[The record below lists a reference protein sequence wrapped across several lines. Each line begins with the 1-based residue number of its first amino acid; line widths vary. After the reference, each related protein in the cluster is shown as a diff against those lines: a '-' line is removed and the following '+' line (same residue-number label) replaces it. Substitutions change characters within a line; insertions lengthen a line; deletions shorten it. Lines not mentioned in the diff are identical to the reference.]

1 MLRSP
6 VFVFSQTRSL
16 TIGVGLGAGVGA
28 RANRVGSS
36 SAVMKLALIA
46 VPVVALYSP
55 TVLLPVFATKRVV
68 PSPDNASPMGPLS
81 PRYELRTI
89 TPHNLESSRSPLPR
103 V

>member
-6 VFVFSQTRSL
+6 VIVFSQTRSL
-16 TIGVGLGAGVGA
+16 TIGVGLGGGVGA

-55 TVLLPVFATKRVV
+55 TVLLPVYRFA
-68 PSPDNASPMGPLS
+68 SFN
-81 PRYELRTI
+81 
-89 TPHNLESSRSPLPR
+89 
-103 V
+103 

>member
-1 MLRSP
+1 
-6 VFVFSQTRSL
+6 
-16 TIGVGLGAGVGA
+16 
-28 RANRVGSS
+28 
-36 SAVMKLALIA
+36 MKLALIA

-89 TPHNLESSRSPLPR
+89 TPHNPRCDRLLSFVFLRKLLEISQFHQQ
-103 V
+103 